1 MSFTQFTATSALPA
15 GSMAQAAAVALQGQD
30 KVTGLNSTEL
40 INMLDLIDETQFMN
54 VTSGNIT
61 LTVSKGGPV
70 HFELSNGIRYDDDN
84 IYTYFEWVYIYNG
97 IDFNRVKL
105 TFKNGALS
113 RFDDDRAAHPVG
125 SIDINVSK
133 EQAIE
138 TAKNYISGFMNKYNL
153 TIAKITAVLGST
165 WNETGALHPFW
176 GVKILFNENVSG
188 VHVYVWADSGLVDWS
203 YRDNG
208 SPFNVADYE
217 PAATEAPIQPDATET
232 PTPSPSPTSGDTAV
246 NDYQSNQ
253 QTNNETVTS
262 QAYNW
267 TQPLTIIGVIII
279 AAIAAIGLLLS
290 TKRRSD

>member
-1 MSFTQFTATSALPA
+1 MKPILTVVLTTLLLLSTVISFNQFTATSALPA

-61 LTVSKGGPV
+61 LTVSKCGPV
-70 HFELSNGIRYDDDN
+70 HFELSNGIRCDDDT
-84 IYTYFEWVYIYNG
+84 I
-97 IDFNRVKL
+97 L

-113 RFDDDRAAHPVG
+113 RLDDDRATHPIG
-125 SIDINVSK
+125 SIDINISK

-138 TAKNYISGFMNKYNL
+138 TAKNYISGFMNKNNL
-153 TIAKITAVLGST
+153 TIAKTTAVLDST
-165 WNETGALHPFW
+165 WNETGTLHPFW
-176 GVKILFNENVSG
+176 GVKILFNQNVSG
-188 VHVYVWADSGLVDWS
+188 VHVYVWADSGLVHWS

-217 PAATEAPIQPDATET
+217 STATEAPSQPDATET
-232 PTPSPSPTSGDTAV
+232 PTPSASPTRGGTAV

-267 TQPLTIIGVIII
+267 AQPLTIIGVIII
-279 AAIAAIGLLLS
+279 AAIAATGLLLS
-290 TKRRSD
+290 TKRRRD